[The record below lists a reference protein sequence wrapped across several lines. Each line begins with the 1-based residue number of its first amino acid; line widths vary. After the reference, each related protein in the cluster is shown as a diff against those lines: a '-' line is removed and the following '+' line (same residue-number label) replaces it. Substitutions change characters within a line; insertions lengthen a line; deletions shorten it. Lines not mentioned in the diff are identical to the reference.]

1 MYEWLTRTPSEA
13 FCPTCEFVHDRPLT
27 KETGDDTEDARGW
40 NDVPEVPVD
49 VKPKAWKVEAAG
61 SSYRLIKKQS
71 YNVPSYC
78 DRVLVQVRPSGGA
91 RGGRPHVQLLVGDM
105 NYRVL
110 PGAFEKK

>member
-1 MYEWLTRTPSEA
+1 MGAS
-13 FCPTCEFVHDRPLT
+13 
-27 KETGDDTEDARGW
+27 DDAEDAHGW

-61 SSYRLIKKQS
+61 SPYRLIKKRS

-78 DRVLVQVRPSGGA
+78 DRVLVRVRPSGGA
-91 RGGRPHVQLLVGDM
+91 RGGARDAGPHVQLLVGDM

-110 PGAFEKK
+110 PGAFVERK